1 MEEKMAAAVARHSFE
16 VAAVAGHVASSKRFL
31 LPQNER
37 AADGTNHSDQC
48 RHTNHARE
56 KCAHGIFLNAI
67 GDALD
72 NLVHNGAVIA
82 LRFVITKAHHPPMF
96 ANSVPMYFDDAVV
109 DLFTAGL

>member
-1 MEEKMAAAVARHSFE
+1 MSR
-16 VAAVAGHVASSKRFL
+16 
-31 LPQNER
+31 LPSVFYCHRTSEQ
-37 AADGTNHSDQC
+37 
-48 RHTNHARE
+48 
-56 KCAHGIFLNAI
+56 GIFLNAI

-96 ANSVPMYFDDAVV
+96 ANSIPMYFNDAVV